1 MYDSPGLLYCYQ
13 MHTHTLI
20 NVVAGPVSTPHG
32 ILIRAV
38 EPIKGIEQMRLNRPK
53 IKQDVNLTNGPG
65 KLTKALNISMTYY
78 GHKWFEKPLYIS
90 DAPKL
95 KDKDIVIGPRVGIAN
110 SGEAAEY
117 PWRFSIKNN
126 TYVSQ
131 YRK

>member
-1 MYDSPGLLYCYQ
+1 AGLLLFYQ
-13 MHTHTLI
+13 MYIHTLI
-20 NVVAGPVSTPHG
+20 IVVAVPLSDPHD

-38 EPIKGIEQMRLNRPK
+38 EPLKGIEQMRLNLPK
-53 IKQDVNLTNGPG
+53 IKQDVDLTNGPC

>member
-1 MYDSPGLLYCYQ
+1 EIYQGTNDRAADSYQGQTTRTNVMYDSPRLLYCYQ

-20 NVVAGPVSTPHG
+20 NVVAGSVSTHHS

-78 GHKWFEKPLYIS
+78 GHKW
-90 DAPKL
+90 
-95 KDKDIVIGPRVGIAN
+95 
-110 SGEAAEY
+110 
-117 PWRFSIKNN
+117 
-126 TYVSQ
+126 
-131 YRK
+131 

>member
-1 MYDSPGLLYCYQ
+1 
-13 MHTHTLI
+13 
-20 NVVAGPVSTPHG
+20 
-32 ILIRAV
+32 
-38 EPIKGIEQMRLNRPK
+38 MRLNRPK

-117 PWRFSIKNN
+117 PWRFRSEERRVGKECGCRGLGE
-126 TYVSQ
+126 Q
-131 YRK
+131 WKKG

>member
-1 MYDSPGLLYCYQ
+1 

-38 EPIKGIEQMRLNRPK
+38 EPIKGIEQMRLNRPN

-78 GHKWFEKPLYIS
+78 GHKWFEKPLYIG

-95 KDKDIVIGPRVGIAN
+95 QDKDIAIGPRVGIAN
-110 SGEAAEY
+110 SGEAASY

-126 TYVSQ
+126 PYVSQ